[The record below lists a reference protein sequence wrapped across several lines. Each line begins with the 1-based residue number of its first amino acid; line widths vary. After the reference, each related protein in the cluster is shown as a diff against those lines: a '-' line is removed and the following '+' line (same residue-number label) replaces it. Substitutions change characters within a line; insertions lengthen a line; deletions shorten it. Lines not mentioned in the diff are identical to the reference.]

1 MPIFDQGYQHWSGE
15 LTSHTWRWLAIT
27 RHGVR
32 IGMKNRLLRI
42 LLLFAWLPAI
52 VLAFSLC
59 VWGLVEQKSDLIA
72 PLMGFLAEFLGPE
85 ILADPKAYR
94 IEVWTLCYDY
104 FLLTELRF
112 SMIVVLLVGPSLI
125 SQDLRFNALP
135 LYFSRPVR
143 RIDYFLGKLGVIGW
157 FLGMVLIVP
166 SLIAYV
172 LGLLF
177 SLDISII
184 PDTFPLLLAAVG
196 YGLLMCL
203 SAGLLI
209 LALSS
214 LSRNSRYV
222 GLFWLAVW
230 FVSSIVGSVL
240 EGINQEQRMHE
251 AYRKAMEAE
260 RAQMAAPP
268 AKDPKERQ
276 RQQQQQANT
285 YRTAWAE
292 AEHEAL
298 EASKSDWRPLVSY
311 TANLSRIGK
320 RWLRTDACWDRLSQ
334 NVPEQ
339 ERDRFLLEYRGP
351 QYPWYW
357 SAAVLLVL
365 FGISVWILNFRV
377 KSLDRLK

>member
-42 LLLFAWLPAI
+42 LLMLAWLPAI
-52 VLAFSLC
+52 LLAFSLS
-59 VWGLVEQKSDLIA
+59 VWGLVEQKSDLVK
-72 PLMGFLAEFLGPE
+72 PLLSFLDFLGPE
-85 ILADPKAYR
+85 ILADPKSYR
-94 IEVWTLCYDY
+94 IEIWTLCYDY

-112 SMIVVLLVGPSLI
+112 SMLVVLLVGPSLI

-135 LYFSRPVR
+135 LYFSRPLR
-143 RIDYFLGKLGVIGW
+143 RIDYFLGKLGVVGV

-184 PDTFPLLLAAVG
+184 PDTFPLLLACIG
-196 YGLLMCL
+196 YGLVMCL

-230 FVSSIVGSVL
+230 FVSSIVGTVL
-240 EGINQEQRMHE
+240 EGVNHEHRMQQT
-251 AYRKAMEAE
+251 YRRAAEAE
-260 RAQMAAPP
+260 HARTAAAPP
-268 AKDPKERQ
+268 KTAEEARQ
-276 RQQQQQANT
+276 RQQAQNDS
-285 YRTAWAE
+285 YRDAWAE
-292 AEHEAL
+292 IQREEREA
-298 EASKSDWRPLVSY
+298 AKTDWRPLVSY
-311 TANLSRIGK
+311 TANLSRLGQS
-320 RWLRTDACWDRLSQ
+320 WLRTDPCWERLSQ
-334 NVPEQ
+334 SVPEE
-339 ERDRFLLEYRGP
+339 ERDRYLLENMGP

-357 SAAVLLVL
+357 SAIVLVVLL
-365 FGISVWILNFRV
+365 GISTCILNFRV